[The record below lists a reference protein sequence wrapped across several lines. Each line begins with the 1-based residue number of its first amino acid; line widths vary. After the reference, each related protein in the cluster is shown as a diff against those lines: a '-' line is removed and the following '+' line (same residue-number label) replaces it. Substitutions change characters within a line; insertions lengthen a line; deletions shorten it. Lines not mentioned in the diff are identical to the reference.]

1 MRRSIKFLIPA
12 FIVMLCVVAWVYA
25 AGIVGTASLTVA
37 SPTPTPAA
45 GLQTAMNQLANDLLG
60 GGRTT
65 AIPTM
70 CAAPGTPACTQ
81 QGSVSTSNLNG
92 NGTTDNAAN
101 LNADLTNGDVSLPS
115 GTYLIGSGV
124 TLSGSRTLHCQNGAS
139 LTASSSQTITLS
151 GGLNVVTNCVLTN
164 IQIVINGNQYNS
176 VVGNTMTGPSGGT
189 AISLTNSTLGNV
201 VNFNQISGVT
211 TPIALT
217 SQTHTQAR
225 INNLNGSMYADTP
238 NTQKD
243 LPMLSSIPS
252 GLTIPNDFWAVLK
265 VLETVIGNAGFTVQA
280 QTNTASTIGTAL
292 NTGPGV
298 LLQPGTYT
306 ISTSDAINFGTGNT
320 MICEPG
326 TKLFLTFQGGGH
338 TRLLAGGYN
347 SPTDNGNN
355 MLLGCEIAG
364 PDIYDPVSGS
374 GCNTNTNPC
383 TGNNANFNSYNEL
396 LDIQV
401 GVGTPTDMLI
411 AGNDFHDGDGDTIRT
426 YAPNNSSQPNDV
438 SLMFDNIHHSPAQY
452 GFHQNG
458 GANVHVLFL
467 HNTNGQMADEMDSQN
482 GASGCQ
488 NETGQW
494 QHMLETNTSNS
505 QNVGAGAGCNSLYW
519 TCFAQSGCSGLGV
532 NVPNCFMR
540 NGVLDGTNL
549 ACAPGVLGINGP
561 NGVDG
566 DYADMTTKNGAVIS
580 SNLYIGPCTPCL
592 GMHIP

>member
-1 MRRSIKFLIPA
+1 MHRSLKILIP
-12 FIVMLCVVAWVYA
+12 ILMVCLVAALVYA
-25 AGIVGTASLTVA
+25 NTIVGTASLTVA
-37 SPTPTPAA
+37 TPSPTPSAN
-45 GLQTAMNQLANDLLG
+45 LQAAMNQMTTDLLG
-60 GGRTT
+60 GGSTN

-70 CAAPGTPACTQ
+70 CAAPGTPACTA
-81 QGSVSTSNLNG
+81 QGSVSTSGLNG
-92 NGTTDNAAN
+92 NGVFDNASA
-101 LNADLTNGDVSLPS
+101 LNTALSSGDLSLPP

-124 TLSGSRTLHCQNGAS
+124 TLPGSRTLHCQNGAS
-139 LTASSSQTITLS
+139 LTASSAQTITLS
-151 GGLNVVTNCVLTN
+151 GGLNVVANCVFNN
-164 IQIVINGNQYNS
+164 ISIVINGNQYNS

-201 VNFNQISGVT
+201 VNFNKISGVT

-217 SQTHTQAR
+217 SQSHTQAR
-225 INNLNGSMYADTP
+225 INQLNGSMYADTP
-238 NTQKD
+238 STQKD

-252 GLTIPNDFWAVLK
+252 GLTTPNDFWAVLK
-265 VLETVIGNAGFTVQA
+265 ILEPVIGNAGFTVQA
-280 QTNTASTIGTAL
+280 QTNNASTIGTAL

-306 ISTSDAINFGTGNT
+306 ISTSNAINFGTGNT

-326 TKLFLTFQGGGH
+326 ANLFMTFQGAGN
-338 TRLLAGGYN
+338 TKLLAAGYN

-355 MLLGCEIAG
+355 MLLGCELSG

-383 TGNNANFNSYNEL
+383 TGTQANYNSYNET
-396 LDIQV
+396 LDIQI
-401 GVGTPTDMLI
+401 GTGTPVDMLI
-411 AGNDFHDGDGDTIRT
+411 AGDDFHDSDGDTIRT
-426 YAPNNSSQPNDV
+426 YARDNSGQPSDI

-458 GANVHVLFL
+458 GTNVHVLFL

-505 QNVGAGAGCNSLYW
+505 QNVQAGQGCNSLYW
-519 TCFAQSGCSGLGV
+519 TCFAQSGCGGLGV

-540 NGVLDGTNL
+540 NGVDDGTNL
-549 ACAPGVLGINGP
+549 ACAPGVLGLNGT
-561 NGVDG
+561 NGTVG
-566 DYADMTTKNGAVIS
+566 NYANMTTKNGAVIS
-580 SNLYIGPCTPCL
+580 GNLYIGPCTPCL
-592 GMHIP
+592 GMKIP